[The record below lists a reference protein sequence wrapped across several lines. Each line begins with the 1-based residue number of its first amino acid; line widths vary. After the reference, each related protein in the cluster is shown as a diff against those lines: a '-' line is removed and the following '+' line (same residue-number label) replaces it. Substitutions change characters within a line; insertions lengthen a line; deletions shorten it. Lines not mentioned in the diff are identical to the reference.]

1 MNRFLN
7 KVICGKMG
15 SYGEPEQPDE
25 WELKRIEGECQAQEW
40 NSCFLRVKI
49 KNMEME
55 IERLKNVIDAV
66 ESQRDTFGRK
76 CKELE
81 DVITE
86 LQKKCDAQ
94 ALVIVNANSVQVVE
108 LNALRAEITKLK
120 AANTELRELA
130 EKWQKKYDEVAGDVW
145 INRFRGMENEK

>member
-1 MNRFLN
+1 
-7 KVICGKMG
+7 
-15 SYGEPEQPDE
+15 
-25 WELKRIEGECQAQEW
+25 
-40 NSCFLRVKI
+40 
-49 KNMEME
+49 
-55 IERLKNVIDAV
+55 V

>member
-66 ESQRDTFGRK
+66 ESQRDTFSRK

-108 LNALRAEITKLK
+108 LNALRAELADLK

-130 EKWQKKYDEVAGDVW
+130 EKWQKKFDEVAGDAW
-145 INRFRGMENEK
+145 INRFREMEIEK